1 MLLFQRHRRNLNFW
15 WWHEMELDSFNTS
28 AWLHIFRVAQ
38 NYLENGLFGIFRLWC
53 FCFRDTEETSI
64 FDDDTKWNLIAS
76 IHRHDYTYSE
86 LLKTIIISNLFRH
99 KTYVMQI
106 RMSGKTKP
114 PFGSNHYHLTHSRR
128 SHFQTFH
135 WLFE

>member
-1 MLLFQRHRRNLNFW
+1 MT
-15 WWHEMELDSFNTS
+15 ELPPNILRMVCSG
-28 AWLHIFRVAQ
+28 
-38 NYLENGLFGIFRLWC
+38 YLDFDAFVS
-53 FCFRDTEETSI
+53 ETQKKPQF

-76 IHRHDYTYSE
+76 IHRHDYTFSE

-135 WLFE
+135 

>member
-1 MLLFQRHRRNLNFW
+1 MIFKWNHPNNHPCI
-15 WWHEMELDSFNTS
+15 WHHSLTIELSNKIND
-28 AWLHIFRVAQ
+28 RVASQ
-38 NYLENGLFGIFRLWC
+38 YLENGLFGIFRLWC